1 MTFEISLPIL
11 SVLFEWPSGF
21 CFPCCLGCQLL
32 FSGFHPLFLFCC
44 VIALVV
50 RGVHFLRARLQ
61 SSLLLELLLFL
72 CIGIMGP
79 SPASIC
85 LAELWLPRMF
95 AIKLTNLDSFEILKL
110 VCLYGQLEK
119 ECKTRME
126 AYFNWYVETSKN
138 IIRYTL
144 LLPLEKLTI
153 ISKDFQIG
161 KILWGLWKLTLSPSG
176 SLCSFVYLG
185 MSTTVLSS
193 LLSISLWTS
202 VLWWWA
208 WAPAEGN
215 YASNG
220 LRKMSI
226 IIMAIWKTHFFF
238 FLSFD
243 LKGTKALLRGNC
255 FSLLVPLRCKYSTW

>member
-11 SVLFEWPSGF
+11 FVLFEWPSGF

-50 RGVHFLRARLQ
+50 PGVHFLRARLQ

-161 KILWGLWKLTLSPSG
+161 KILWGFWKLTLSPSG
-176 SLCSFVYLG
+176 S
-185 MSTTVLSS
+185 S
-193 LLSISLWTS
+193 LLLRVLQNVYHRALLLAIHFSLNFCFMMVSLGSCRRKLCIQWPKKN
-202 VLWWWA
+202 VYHYY
-208 WAPAEGN
+208 GN
-215 YASNG
+215 LEN
-220 LRKMSI
+220 
-226 IIMAIWKTHFFF
+226 TFFF
-238 FLSFD
+238 F
-243 LKGTKALLRGNC
+243 
-255 FSLLVPLRCKYSTW
+255 

>member
-11 SVLFEWPSGF
+11 FVLFEWPSGF

-50 RGVHFLRARLQ
+50 PGVHFLRARLQ

-153 ISKDFQIG
+153 ISKGFPNW
-161 KILWGLWKLTLSPSG
+161 KNPLGLLKAH
-176 SLCSFVYLG
+176 SL
-185 MSTTVLSS
+185 
-193 LLSISLWTS
+193 SLWILSAPSCTS
-202 VLWWWA
+202 ECL
-208 WAPAEGN
+208 PPCSPPC
-215 YASNG
+215 YP
-220 LRKMSI
+220 
-226 IIMAIWKTHFFF
+226 
-238 FLSFD
+238 FLSE
-243 LKGTKALLRGNC
+243 LLFYDGELG
-255 FSLLVPLRCKYSTW
+255 LLQKEIMHPMA